1 MEEIEEAAKLADEII
16 KKTNAGNPEIKRMMN
31 VVKKFMQHHRVLGY
45 GGTALNNLL
54 PKSKR
59 FYNPETD
66 IPDYDFFS
74 ETPQD
79 HGKIIADTLAR
90 EKFSNI
96 QVKPGLHLGTFK
108 VFVDYI
114 PVADITTMEKDIFTR
129 LWNES
134 VSRDDI
140 RYVPPNFLRM
150 SVYLE
155 LSRPMGNVDR
165 WKKVYQRIRL
175 LNDEYPVVCPT
186 SDEAVNEE
194 YASPEVREKL
204 EGLLLNNDVVL
215 IGYNASTIQSGK
227 DEWKLPLDLL
237 VQPKDFDK
245 INAKLVEIFGR
256 GEVRKNEY
264 EAYSDLLPAHAD
276 IIHNKKLLVRV
287 YETIACHSYN
297 VLPSGLKV
305 ASIPTLLNFFFAMLY
320 ADKEFVEHTSRQR
333 IVCTAHK
340 LMEIANNSSRRR
352 FKLLTPISCLGKQ
365 EELTDMMRAKGELY
379 EEMKNSRSPKLEK
392 FFFTYQPK

>member
-16 KKTNAGNPEIKRMMN
+16 KKTNAGNPEIKRMMD
-31 VVKKFMQHHRVLGY
+31 VVKKFMQTHRVLGY

-54 PKSKR
+54 PKAKR
-59 FYNPETD
+59 FYVPEKD

-74 ETPQD
+74 ETPQE
-79 HGKIIADTLAR
+79 HGKIIANTLAR

-114 PVADITTMEKDIFTR
+114 PVADITTMEKEIFTR

-134 VSRDDI
+134 VSKDDI

-155 LSRPMGNVDR
+155 LSRPMGNVER

-194 YASPEVREKL
+194 YATPEVREKL
-204 EGLLLNNDVVL
+204 EGLLLDNDVVL
-215 IGYNASTIQSGK
+215 IGYNASTIQAGK

-237 VQPKDFDK
+237 AQPKDFDK
-245 INAKLVEIFGR
+245 INAKLIEIFGR
-256 GEVRKNEY
+256 GEVKKNEY

-276 IIHNKKLLVRV
+276 LTHNKKLLVRV

-320 ADKEFVEHTSRQR
+320 ADKEFVQHTSRQR

-365 EELTDMMRAKGELY
+365 EELTDMMRAKGQLY
-379 EEMKNSRSPKLEK
+379 EELKKTHSPKLEK